1 MPNRAQNFDSNGPE
15 GRIRGNAT
23 QVYEKYSGLAR
34 DAEAAGD
41 RVLMQAFLQFAEHY
55 FRVMNDSTDPEP
67 LRAQFDR
74 REPAAAQP
82 AEGGEAPEGDGDESG
97 EENGLESRDQRPDP
111 RGQRARNG
119 NGRDRGP
126 RAQRER
132 LEQPRESEEAAYNHH
147 PAEQRSPRD
156 DSGELAGKEVQP
168 QAQDN
173 GSEGSGSE
181 GSSSEGSSSEVG
193 GSEDEGLRKMLADR
207 PRRGRPPR
215 RVPVNGAGEEPAEDA
230 SRGNGPD
237 SSADGG
243 ERPARPKIHQRTRK
257 TKASV
262 EVDDEGLDQV

>member
-1 MPNRAQNFDSNGPE
+1 VPNRAQNFDSNGPE

-74 REPAAAQP
+74 REPAAVQP
-82 AEGGEAPEGDGDESG
+82 TEGGEVPEGEGDEAG

-119 NGRDRGP
+119 NGHHRGP
-126 RAQRER
+126 RGQRER

-147 PAEQRSPRD
+147 PAEHRRHRED
-156 DSGELAGKEVQP
+156 AGELAGKEGQS
-168 QAQDN
+168 QADA
-173 GSEGSGSE
+173 SGSE
-181 GSSSEGSSSEVG
+181 AS

-215 RVPVNGAGEEPAEDA
+215 RVPINGAGEEPVEDS

-237 SSADGG
+237 MTEGG
-243 ERPARPKIHQRTRK
+243 AERPARPRVHQRTRK